1 MIFLLAVEM
10 RFKIRSNK
18 HATKT
23 INRKIHT
30 GPQHISQ
37 TTISAQHI
45 HKQYFYFQ
53 LDYDIAILKIKRCL
67 NSVCRVVNF
76 M

>member
-1 MIFLLAVEM
+1 MIFLFALEM
-10 RFKIRSNK
+10 RFKIRSSK

-45 HKQYFYFQ
+45 HKQYFYFYFQ
-53 LDYDIAILKIKRCL
+53 LDYDIAIFKR
-67 NSVCRVVNF
+67 
-76 M
+76 

>member
-1 MIFLLAVEM
+1 MIFLIAVEM
-10 RFKIRSNK
+10 RFKIRLNK

-23 INRKIHT
+23 IKIHT

-37 TTISAQHI
+37 TILSAQHI

-53 LDYDIAILKIKRCL
+53 LDFDIAILKIKRCL